1 MEELKTLYFDLSLY
15 IARLVV
21 MFVNKIL
28 AECQ

>member
-1 MEELKTLYFDLSLY
+1 MEELKILYFDLGLC